1 MPSAA
6 VNAELKRRR
15 DFDAAV
21 VQLPANQQE
30 PAIITENS
38 RRAALPQIVKNGV
51 IAELKELKR
60 IADLELGA
68 AASLAN
74 NMQKGG
80 RRRKTRKGRKG
91 RKGRKHTVRKY

>member
-6 VNAELKRRR
+6 VNLELQRRR
-15 DFDAAV
+15 EFDAAV
-21 VQLPANQQE
+21 AQLPANQQE
-30 PAIITENS
+30 AAIITENS

-51 IAELKELKR
+51 IVELKR

-68 AASLAN
+68 AASLGN
-74 NMQKGG
+74 NMQCG